1 MAQFWACSKCSSRS
15 VLLMRGTYRY
25 STFVSLKTRNGEL
38 ARSGG
43 LTGSTHHC
51 APSGFT
57 KTNIPVEWSACQCVR
72 TALPADPQEK
82 STRQKLS
89 GGRLL
94 GQCRKYNAAWRS
106 RRTARWA
113 TQLCCLTRRLG
124 PRVDAIDQFPVV
136 SSVLTP
142 FFWRSTGR
150 GREGWAFLAGRSAM
164 HGTW

>member
-1 MAQFWACSKCSSRS
+1 MFVTLSPSYAGYLQVQYFCFAQDTERRVSPVGRSYRVNSSLRSQRIHQDKYTGRMIGLSMCSH
-15 VLLMRGTYRY
+15 G
-25 STFVSLKTRNGEL
+25 
-38 ARSGG
+38 
-43 LTGSTHHC
+43 
-51 APSGFT
+51 
-57 KTNIPVEWSACQCVR
+57 
-72 TALPADPQEK
+72 PADPQEK

-150 GREGWAFLAGRSAM
+150 GREG
-164 HGTW
+164 